1 VSLPAHNFA
10 YFVHFGE
17 YEPEAI
23 QWGLAGIS
31 VLAGLLGIGL
41 AYLIYL
47 KKAISSESIVA
58 RFPTVYKV
66 LRNKYYVDEFYLWI
80 IDHIMGGVSRALYW
94 FDIYIVDGIINGIA
108 LITRGSG
115 KTLRLTS
122 TGQVQTYAMVFF
134 LAIVVIFMVFAFGEG
149 QLTALNPLATLGGVR

>member
-1 VSLPAHNFA
+1 
-10 YFVHFGE
+10 
-17 YEPEAI
+17 
-23 QWGLAGIS
+23 
-31 VLAGLLGIGL
+31 
-41 AYLIYL
+41 
-47 KKAISSESIVA
+47 VA